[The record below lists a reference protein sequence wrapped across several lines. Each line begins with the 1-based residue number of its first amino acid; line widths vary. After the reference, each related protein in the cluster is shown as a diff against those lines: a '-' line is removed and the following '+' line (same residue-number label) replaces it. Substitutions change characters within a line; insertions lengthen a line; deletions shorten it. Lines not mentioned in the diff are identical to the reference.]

1 MSGWPGAERR
11 KHDAVDGKNEI
22 NRFWLFD
29 KATHMTDLFDR
40 WGVMVLL
47 FLRYRNFL
55 NFMNKFVDNIV
66 T

>member
-29 KATHMTDLFDR
+29 KATHMTAVSYTHL
-40 WGVMVLL
+40 GAGNA
-47 FLRYRNFL
+47 RYVSGGAKTGTFC
-55 NFMNKFVDNIV
+55 F
-66 T
+66 TQPG

>member
-40 WGVMVLL
+40 WVVMVLL
-47 FLRYRNFL
+47 FCVIEIF
-55 NFMNKFVDNIV
+55 
-66 T
+66 